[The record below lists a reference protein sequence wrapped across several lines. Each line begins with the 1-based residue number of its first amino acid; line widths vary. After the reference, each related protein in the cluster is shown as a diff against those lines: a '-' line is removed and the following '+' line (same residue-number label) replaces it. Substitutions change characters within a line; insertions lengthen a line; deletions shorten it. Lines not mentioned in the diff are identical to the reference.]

1 MSHLPNYPLSNKN
14 KAQTFVLCAAR
25 RNADGNG
32 CGSSGQACFIL
43 FPFLLSYFL
52 SSFFRIDSSVHEVSG
67 KPQGGI
73 CMKVQLVMEVEL
85 AGEQLSSSVLN
96 LRSGSKVLS
105 ESSLKDNKHRR
116 LSTGGNT
123 NPTK

>member
-1 MSHLPNYPLSNKN
+1 
-14 KAQTFVLCAAR
+14 
-25 RNADGNG
+25 
-32 CGSSGQACFIL
+32 
-43 FPFLLSYFL
+43 
-52 SSFFRIDSSVHEVSG
+52 
-67 KPQGGI
+67 
-73 CMKVQLVMEVEL
+73 MKVQLVMEVEL